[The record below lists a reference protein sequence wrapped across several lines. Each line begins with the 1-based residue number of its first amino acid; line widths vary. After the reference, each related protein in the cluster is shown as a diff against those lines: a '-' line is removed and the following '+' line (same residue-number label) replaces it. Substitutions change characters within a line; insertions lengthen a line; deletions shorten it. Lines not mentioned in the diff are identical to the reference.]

1 MTRLPLSYPV
11 SAMAHLSFGANE
23 VISDAFTDIFGK
35 RYGIRHV
42 ARSTAVISS
51 KCLALRP
58 RIFRRLGEVADPSAG
73 EARLTD
79 KIIKGFFF
87 KTSLLYSRVP
97 PFLSSCFFLSLSLSL
112 SHRVSFSLSL
122 SLSFCNCTSLKC
134 LPFSLSHDLSSLLST
149 SRRTIVQS
157 TPALCSI
164 CLVAKCSALSIG
176 LDLSKP
182 VDRRDESFQTD
193 SVCPRVSFALPEG
206 KQNSVAPF
214 RC

>member
-1 MTRLPLSYPV
+1 M
-11 SAMAHLSFGANE
+11 
-23 VISDAFTDIFGK
+23 
-35 RYGIRHV
+35 
-42 ARSTAVISS
+42 
-51 KCLALRP
+51 
-58 RIFRRLGEVADPSAG
+58 
-73 EARLTD
+73 TD
-79 KIIKGFFF
+79 KILKGFFF
-87 KTSLLYSRVP
+87 KTSLLYSQVP
-97 PFLSSCFFLSLSLSL
+97 PFLSICFCLSLSLSL
-112 SHRVSFSLSL
+112 SHRVSFSFSLYYSQSLCCSLSFSLLLSL
-122 SLSFCNCTSLKC
+122 ILSFCNCTSLKC

>member
-1 MTRLPLSYPV
+1 M
-11 SAMAHLSFGANE
+11 
-23 VISDAFTDIFGK
+23 
-35 RYGIRHV
+35 
-42 ARSTAVISS
+42 
-51 KCLALRP
+51 
-58 RIFRRLGEVADPSAG
+58 ADPSAG

-79 KIIKGFFF
+79 KILKGFFF

-112 SHRVSFSLSL
+112 SLKVFLSLSL
-122 SLSFCNCTSLKC
+122 SLILSFCKCTSQKC

>member
-1 MTRLPLSYPV
+1 MTFRLE
-11 SAMAHLSFGANE
+11 F
-23 VISDAFTDIFGK
+23 I
-35 RYGIRHV
+35 
-42 ARSTAVISS
+42 S

-79 KIIKGFFF
+79 KIIKGFFSKSPCCTPEF
-87 KTSLLYSRVP
+87 P
-97 PFLSSCFFLSLSLSL
+97 PFYPYVSFSLSH
-112 SHRVSFSLSL
+112 SHRVSFSFSL
-122 SLSFCNCTSLKC
+122 YYSQSLCCSLSFSLFAIAP
-134 LPFSLSHDLSSLLST
+134 LSLSHDLSSLLST

-214 RC
+214 RCWFET

>member
-1 MTRLPLSYPV
+1 MITRYSIIFVCIVDSNMLMNSISQYRLYKIYVETLFMTNS
-11 SAMAHLSFGANE
+11 
-23 VISDAFTDIFGK
+23 IS
-35 RYGIRHV
+35 V
-42 ARSTAVISS
+42 
-51 KCLALRP
+51 C
-58 RIFRRLGEVADPSAG
+58 
-73 EARLTD
+73 D
-79 KIIKGFFF
+79 KFYIYLQIKNNA
-87 KTSLLYSRVP
+87 
-97 PFLSSCFFLSLSLSL
+97 
-112 SHRVSFSLSL
+112 LSL
-122 SLSFCNCTSLKC
+122 SLSFSLFAIAP
-134 LPFSLSHDLSSLLST
+134 LSLSHDLSSLLST

>member
-1 MTRLPLSYPV
+1 MLWRFVYNLLVNVSHCVLEYFVGWEKWLTRQLEKP
-11 SAMAHLSFGANE
+11 GW
-23 VISDAFTDIFGK
+23 
-35 RYGIRHV
+35 
-42 ARSTAVISS
+42 
-51 KCLALRP
+51 
-58 RIFRRLGEVADPSAG
+58 RIKL
-73 EARLTD
+73 L
-79 KIIKGFFF
+79 KGFFQN
-87 KTSLLYSRVP
+87 LLAVLASSP
-97 PFLSSCFFLSLSLSL
+97 LSIHMFLSLSHTLIVFLSLSLSITLNLSVAL
-112 SHRVSFSLSL
+112 SHSLFL
-122 SLSFCNCTSLKC
+122 QLHL
-134 LPFSLSHDLSSLLST
+134 LSSLLST

-214 RC
+214 RCWFET

>member
-1 MTRLPLSYPV
+1 M
-11 SAMAHLSFGANE
+11 
-23 VISDAFTDIFGK
+23 
-35 RYGIRHV
+35 
-42 ARSTAVISS
+42 
-51 KCLALRP
+51 
-58 RIFRRLGEVADPSAG
+58 
-73 EARLTD
+73 TD
-79 KIIKGFFF
+79 KILKGFFF
-87 KTSLLYSRVP
+87 KTSLLYSQVP
-97 PFLSSCFFLSLSLSL
+97 PFLSICFFLSLTLSSCFFLFLSLLLSISL
-112 SHRVSFSLSL
+112 LLSL
-122 SLSFCNCTSLKC
+122 ILSFCNCTSLKC

>member
-1 MTRLPLSYPV
+1 LFWNRARRQLRLS
-11 SAMAHLSFGANE
+11 
-23 VISDAFTDIFGK
+23 IFSLRNNIESSQLK
-35 RYGIRHV
+35 IKCYDV
-42 ARSTAVISS
+42 LVLAKFLLSTAFSTAMS
-51 KCLALRP
+51 
-58 RIFRRLGEVADPSAG
+58 SAG

-214 RC
+214 RCWFET